1 MPFLYIVYDCSLRQ
15 MFISFSLNVVM
26 QLFRGILRPVLHAD
40 FIIRQWSIKVLGF
53 YFMSHFVHFVS
64 SSSAS
69 YCCYLLQMR
78 SYCKLKQHIIL
89 FSKFWNKKIKY
100 AISRSHLLKKQ
111 KKNIQNFSRK
121 AHKNVLV
128 PT

>member
-1 MPFLYIVYDCSLRQ
+1 
-15 MFISFSLNVVM
+15 M

-78 SYCKLKQHIIL
+78 SYSKLKQHILL
-89 FSKFWNKKIKY
+89 FQN
-100 AISRSHLLKKQ
+100 LEV
-111 KKNIQNFSRK
+111 KNSVRNFFK
-121 AHKNVLV
+121 THY
-128 PT
+128 

>member
-1 MPFLYIVYDCSLRQ
+1 MVLKTCRFYKVYDCSLRQ

-64 SSSAS
+64 SSSSAE
-69 YCCYLLQMR
+69 LL
-78 SYCKLKQHIIL
+78 
-89 FSKFWNKKIKY
+89 
-100 AISRSHLLKKQ
+100 LLS
-111 KKNIQNFSRK
+111 I
-121 AHKNVLV
+121 VDEI
-128 PT
+128 